1 MANGYTNALARV
13 RGGPAW
19 VRGCGRDPAP
29 SGTVSPLGP
38 KALARARPSFFH
50 PRGSRTTAAV
60 SRQHKGGCIARS
72 HHTACREAAPADA
85 LAEGKKHPRPSIRSR
100 SLRAAPPPP
109 SPAAAPQRRAHV
121 KG

>member
-13 RGGPAW
+13 RGAPTW

-38 KALARARPSFFH
+38 TALARARPSSFH
-50 PRGSRTTAAV
+50 PRGSRTTVAV

-85 LAEGKKHPRPSIRSR
+85 LAEGKSNPAHPSDRGLSEP
-100 SLRAAPPPP
+100 LRRL
-109 SPAAAPQRRAHV
+109 RRQLQLLSDV
-121 KG
+121 LM